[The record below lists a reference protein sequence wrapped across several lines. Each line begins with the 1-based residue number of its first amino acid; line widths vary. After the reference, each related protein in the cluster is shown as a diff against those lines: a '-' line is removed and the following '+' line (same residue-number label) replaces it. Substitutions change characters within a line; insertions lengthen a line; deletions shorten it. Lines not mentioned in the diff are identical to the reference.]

1 MKRANFLYNVL
12 MVEIPGWLANLS
24 RFVPVLLY
32 FVGLYLLFVW
42 GACALAYIRNQRL
55 PADDSDRRDFHIAA
69 LVLAPF
75 TLPFIGTIWLGYIFL
90 RTILFSMMF
99 GCFLILFPVCLIVL
113 RSVNLLRRL
122 FDAYQR
128 IGETLLR
135 ANMFL
140 LRLTGLFPSR
150 A

>member
-1 MKRANFLYNVL
+1 
-12 MVEIPGWLANLS
+12 MVEIPGRLANLS
-24 RFVPVLLY
+24 RFVPLLLY
-32 FVGLYLLFVW
+32 FLSLYIPFVW
-42 GACALAYIRNQRL
+42 GACALAYSHNIHL
-55 PADDSDRRDFHIAA
+55 ADDDPERRDFHIMA

-75 TLPFIGTIWLGYIFL
+75 TLPLIGIFWLGYIFL
-90 RTILFSMMF
+90 RTLLFSLMF
-99 GCFLILFPVCLIVL
+99 GCLLILFPFCLIFL
-113 RSVNLLRRL
+113 RSANILRRL

-140 LRLTGLFPSR
+140 LRLAGLFPSR